1 MLFHLIRP
9 LQWEVHLTG
18 NRSVFGKK
26 IKLLP
31 SRKLQVIVY
40 KFGLSWVFLDLKEK
54 DAIRSNDKTFLTVA
68 IHSQGQDGVV
78 LSKGDGFYSIIAW
91 V

>member
-1 MLFHLIRP
+1 MLFPSIIP

-18 NRSVFGKK
+18 SRSAFGKK
-26 IKLLP
+26 IELLP
-31 SRKLQVIVY
+31 SRKLKVIVY

-68 IHSQGQDGVV
+68 IHLQGQDGSVKDMGSTV
-78 LSKGDGFYSIIAW
+78 
-91 V
+91 